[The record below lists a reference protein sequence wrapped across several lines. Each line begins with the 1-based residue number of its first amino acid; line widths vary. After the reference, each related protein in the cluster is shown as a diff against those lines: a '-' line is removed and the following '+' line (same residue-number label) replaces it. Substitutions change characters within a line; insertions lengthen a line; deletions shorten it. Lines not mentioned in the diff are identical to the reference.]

1 MNFISFL
8 SNQIEKGAIFLNEL
22 IIVILPF
29 MEPYL
34 LNYPEAIMITIG
46 FGGQA
51 LFATRFIIQW
61 ISSENVGRSIIP
73 IAFWYFSISGGLV
86 LLTYAIWRQDPVI
99 IAGQSVGVFIY
110 ARNLY
115 FIKREK
121 KYKFLA
127 YINTPTD
134 CPAIITGS
142 CLQIA

>member
-29 MEPYL
+29 MKPYL
-34 LNYPEAIMITIG
+34 LNHPEAIMITIG

-61 ISSENVGRSIIP
+61 ISSENARKSIIP

-115 FIKREK
+115 FIHREK
-121 KYKFLA
+121 KLE
-127 YINTPTD
+127 NN
-134 CPAIITGS
+134 S
-142 CLQIA
+142 

>member
-34 LNYPEAIMITIG
+34 LNQPEAIMITIG

-61 ISSENVGRSIIP
+61 ISSENAGKSVIP

-115 FIKREK
+115 FIHREK
-121 KYKFLA
+121 KLE
-127 YINTPTD
+127 NN
-134 CPAIITGS
+134 S
-142 CLQIA
+142 

>member
-8 SNQIEKGAIFLNEL
+8 SMQIEKIALYLNDIIIF
-22 IIVILPF
+22 VLPF
-29 MEPYL
+29 LEPYKT
-34 LNYPEAIMITIG
+34 NRYHYGFNEAIMITIG

-61 ISSENVGRSIIP
+61 LSSENAGRSVIP
-73 IAFWYFSISGGLV
+73 VAFWYFSISGGLV

-115 FIKREK
+115 FINKEK
-121 KYKFLA
+121 KET
-127 YINTPTD
+127 N
-134 CPAIITGS
+134 
-142 CLQIA
+142 

>member
-1 MNFISFL
+1 MKFISFL
-8 SNQIEKGAIFLNEL
+8 SLQIEKVALYLNDL
-22 IIVILPF
+22 IILIAPF
-29 MEPYL
+29 LEPYL
-34 LNYPEAIMITIG
+34 IENPEVIMITIG

-61 ISSENVGRSIIP
+61 LRSENVGTSVIP
-73 IAFWYFSISGGLV
+73 IAFWYFSISSGLV

-121 KYKFLA
+121 T
-127 YINTPTD
+127 INNK
-134 CPAIITGS
+134 
-142 CLQIA
+142 